1 MYGHTLQ
8 CVCVCVCTRSD
19 GIYEYM
25 KRQTGPDS
33 LHLKTDEDLQAFI
46 NNYDASII
54 GMMLPVFP
62 VHTHTDFSQN
72 LCVASSVTSCPIMR

>member
-1 MYGHTLQ
+1 MDIHLSECVG
-8 CVCVCVCTRSD
+8 VCVCVRSD

-33 LHLKTDEDLQAFI
+33 FHLKTDEDLQTFI

-62 VHTHTDFSQN
+62 AQTHTHTDFSQD
-72 LCVASSVTSCPIMR
+72 LHLVFSVT